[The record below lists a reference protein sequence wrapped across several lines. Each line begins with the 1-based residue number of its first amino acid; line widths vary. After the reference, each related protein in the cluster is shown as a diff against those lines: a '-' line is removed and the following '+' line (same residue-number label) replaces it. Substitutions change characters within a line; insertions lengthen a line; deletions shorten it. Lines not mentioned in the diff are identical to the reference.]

1 MRVLILG
8 ASGMVGQGVL
18 RECLLAADVTD
29 VVSVGR
35 SPLEFADKKLRSVVV
50 ADLFSFD
57 VDPENLSD
65 VDACFYCLG
74 VSSTGMSAEAYQ
86 RVTLDLTLAV
96 ADALAAHS
104 PDPTFIYVSGAGTSE
119 TGRMRWARV
128 KGRTERELIARFPKA
143 YMFRPGIIQPLHGVR
158 SRTRLY
164 RVLYTVATPLVGL
177 LRRIS
182 PRLIVTTEEVG
193 KAMLAVARHGAPT
206 KYLENADIAAL
217 ARS

>member
-1 MRVLILG
+1 VRVLILG
-8 ASGMVGQGVL
+8 ATGMVGQGVL
-18 RECLLAADVTD
+18 RECLRATDVTD

-35 SPLEFADKKLRSVVV
+35 SPLEFADEKLRSIVV

-65 VDACFYCLG
+65 VDACFFCLG

>member
-1 MRVLILG
+1 
-8 ASGMVGQGVL
+8 
-18 RECLLAADVTD
+18 
-29 VVSVGR
+29 
-35 SPLEFADKKLRSVVV
+35 
-50 ADLFSFD
+50 
-57 VDPENLSD
+57 
-65 VDACFYCLG
+65 
-74 VSSTGMSAEAYQ
+74 MSAETYE
-86 RVTLDLTLAV
+86 RITHDLTLAV

-164 RVLYTVATPLVGL
+164 RVLYTAAGPLVSV

>member
-1 MRVLILG
+1 
-8 ASGMVGQGVL
+8 
-18 RECLLAADVTD
+18 
-29 VVSVGR
+29 VGR
-35 SPLEFADKKLRSVVV
+35 SPLQFADRKLRSVVV

-65 VDACFYCLG
+65 VDACFFCLG
-74 VSSTGMSAEAYQ
+74 VSSTGVSAETYE
-86 RVTLDLTLAV
+86 RITHDLTLAV

-128 KGRTERELIARFPKA
+128 KGRTERELVARFPKA

-164 RVLYTVATPLVGL
+164 RVLYTAATPLVAV
-177 LRRIS
+177 LRRVT

>member
-1 MRVLILG
+1 VRVLILG
-8 ASGMVGQGVL
+8 ATGMVGQGVL

-35 SPLEFADKKLRSVVV
+35 SPLQFADKKLRSVVV

-65 VDACFYCLG
+65 VDACFFCLG